1 MSMGGD
7 FYALSDEQLTRLLDE
22 TLDFG
27 EFFYDEIEERPRE
40 CYSGGELVWYELTQ
54 ILTPEEGCG
63 VEQTDVVPEMS
74 GYSFSD
80 DVESVA
86 KQLALLDDEEIKHRY
101 SQIETSESF
110 ERILKATQ
118 EVVAFYQR
126 AAANKDA
133 ILFRVT

>member
-63 VEQTDVVPEMS
+63 VEHTDVVPEMS

-86 KQLALLDDEEIKHRY
+86 KQLALLDDEEIKRRY

-110 ERILKATQ
+110 ERILEATQ